1 MTHVQMI
8 LPAVVLGFL
17 LDLLI
22 GDPTWVYHPVRMIGK
37 LIDGL
42 EWVMRRIFPKNKMGE
57 RVGGTL
63 LALFVIV
70 ISTGIPYLCLSLLY
84 RHVGWWAG
92 LILETFWCY
101 QLLATKA
108 LKVESMRVHTALTRD
123 TLDRARKAVSMIVG
137 RDTQNLTEAGVA
149 KAAVETV
156 AENTSDGI
164 IAPLFFMV
172 IGGAAGGFFYK
183 SINTMDSMIGYKND
197 KYQYFGTF
205 AAKMDDVVNYI
216 PARLSGL
223 IMILASGVMKLDW
236 KNAWKIFKRDRYN
249 HSSPNSA
256 QTESVMA
263 GALNVQLAGDAWYFG
278 KLHKKKTIGDDI
290 RPITA
295 EDIVTANK
303 ILYATAALSL
313 VIFAFV
319 RAIVLIVI

>member
-8 LPAVVLGFL
+8 LPAVILGFL

-22 GDPTWVYHPVRMIGK
+22 GDPTWLYHPVRIIGK
-37 LIDGL
+37 LIEGL
-42 EWVMRRIFPKNKMGE
+42 EWVIRKIFPHNKEGE
-57 RVGGTL
+57 RAGGIL
-63 LALFVIV
+63 LAIFVIV
-70 ISTGIPYLCLSLLY
+70 LGTGIPYLCLNLLY
-84 RHVGWWAG
+84 RHVGWLAG
-92 LILETFWCY
+92 LILESFWCY

-108 LKVESMRVHTALTRD
+108 LKVESMRVYKALTRD
-123 TLDRARKAVSMIVG
+123 TLEKARKEVSMIVG

-164 IAPLFFMV
+164 IAPLLFMM
-172 IGGAAGGFFYK
+172 IGGASGAFFYK

-205 AAKMDDVVNYI
+205 AAKLDDVVNYI

-223 IMILASGVMKLDW
+223 IMILASAVVKQDW
-236 KNAWKIFKRDRYN
+236 RNAWKIFKRDRYN

-290 RPITA
+290 RPIRA
-295 EDIVTANK
+295 EDIVTANI
-303 ILYATAALSL
+303 ILYATAIISL
-313 VIFAFV
+313 FIFAAV
-319 RAIVLIVI
+319 RAVILFI